1 MRSTVLDASEGWA
14 WRAVMPALLLGG
26 NAAGW
31 VLFAVAVLRCAN
43 WRSAHRD
50 KAWSWKEGS
59 AGWLA
64 FFGLQV
70 LGGAWSADMDAW
82 AMSLEVK
89 SALWFFPVLLAMPG
103 RSVQKDFW
111 WSVGWSMSVYL
122 LWRLVRAGAHEV
134 LLGQST
140 EWTYARFSGDV
151 HPTYLGLH
159 AAVAFLGLG
168 RTWGN
173 QMGSKSLW
181 ALTLLFAL
189 CIGLAGS
196 KAGILASFMAICLG
210 GVLFAMGVVP
220 KEGRSEWLDSLGW
233 RWITFALVLVL
244 SAWMA
249 SKPRF
254 AEMASAAE
262 VMVEE
267 AAPVSSSSAGRIA
280 VWKSSWAILREHPL
294 GVGTGDVVPELML
307 RYECKGVTYAAER
320 RLNPHN
326 QWLQAG
332 VAFGWPGIL
341 VLTWAFFSVFLW
353 AWKERDVNVLLCLA
367 LVLFHASVESVLEVQ
382 RGVVFIL
389 WMFMSLAPAHR
400 SDGSTVGVH

>member
-1 MRSTVLDASEGWA
+1 MKRVGLDACEKWA
-14 WRAVMPALLLGG
+14 WRAVMPALIVGG

-31 VLFAVAVLRCAN
+31 VLFAVMVLRFIR
-43 WRSAHRD
+43 WRTAYP
-50 KAWSWKEGS
+50 KEKWSWRRGS
-59 AGWLA
+59 VAWLA

-70 LGGAWSADMDAW
+70 LGGAWSADLDAW

-103 RSVQKDFW
+103 QPVRKDFW
-111 WSVGWSMSVYL
+111 WSVGWSMALYL
-122 LWRLVRAGAHEV
+122 LWRLGRAGVYEV
-134 LLGQST
+134 FLGQSS
-140 EWTYARFSGDV
+140 EWSYAHFAGDV

-168 RTWGN
+168 VTWGKPLSPKV
-173 QMGSKSLW
+173 QW

-196 KAGILASFMAICLG
+196 KAGILASLTALCLG
-210 GVLFAMGVVP
+210 GVLLAVGVVP
-220 KEGRSEWLDSLGW
+220 KEECTEWRESMGW
-233 RWITFALVLVL
+233 RWLAFMLVLVL
-244 SAWMA
+244 SSWGS
-249 SKPRF
+249 SKARF

-262 VMVEE
+262 VIVEE
-267 AAPVSSSSAGRIA
+267 STPVKSSSAGRVA
-280 VWKSSWAILREHPL
+280 VWKASWEILKEYPW

-307 RYECKGVTYAAER
+307 RYEREGVVYAAER

-332 VAFGWPGIL
+332 VAFGWLGIL
-341 VLTWAFFSVFLW
+341 VLMWAFVSVFRW
-353 AWKERDVNVLLCLA
+353 AWEVRDLQMLLCLA

-389 WMFMSLAPAHR
+389 WMFMSLAPPHR
-400 SDGSTVGVH
+400 RS